1 MLTVSKKCKH
11 NKGTWQPDRNAM
23 MLANFLQAF
32 PGGGGCRKLGWRGWS
47 HACSPG
53 SGDWRYDQELC
64 ITFQVVGV
72 EAVEVMVDQGP
83 LLESE
88 YWVVGL

>member
-1 MLTVSKKCKH
+1 MGVGS
-11 NKGTWQPDRNAM
+11 W
-23 MLANFLQAF
+23 
-32 PGGGGCRKLGWRGWS
+32 GGGAD
-47 HACSPG
+47 HVCSPG
-53 SGDWRYDQELC
+53 SGNWRYDQELC
-64 ITFQVVGV
+64 VTFQVVSV